1 METCSYY
8 KNKLHCTGL
17 TKLERKVVSIINDN
31 DYPKGY
37 MKDVMQ
43 GGCVNGSV
51 NELIYYTD
59 TVAWYKKYRDEIDQM
74 VQELM
79 DENMTLKYFSVVG
92 MQKIHSVEIQL
103 IKPCLHGT
111 ALNQFV
117 MLLQTSWVGRKG

>member
-79 DENMTLKYFSVVG
+79 DETGEHDLEILLSGWDAEDPFCRDTTNQTLLAWYSFESVCYAIANILG
-92 MQKIHSVEIQL
+92 
-103 IKPCLHGT
+103 
-111 ALNQFV
+111 
-117 MLLQTSWVGRKG
+117 W